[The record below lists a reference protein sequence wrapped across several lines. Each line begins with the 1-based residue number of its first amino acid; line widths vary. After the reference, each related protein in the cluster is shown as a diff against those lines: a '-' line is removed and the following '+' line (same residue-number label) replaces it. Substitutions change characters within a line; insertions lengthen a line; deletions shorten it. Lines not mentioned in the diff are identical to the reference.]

1 MGFWNSI
8 FGKKKKTLI
17 VEDFFGE
24 LTIEDNFSRFN
35 HHFSPLNKSIE
46 LALEFV
52 NNSPNVEQIVF
63 YQLIESQYDTLI
75 PSFTKAIQSEFLQWG
90 EDVKVIDFKSEF
102 TLTGLDLPTC
112 TAEPI
117 NWELYFDTTH
127 DLNHI
132 IIISMKDF
140 DIQQVMVDG

>member
-8 FGKKKKTLI
+8 FGKKKSKMI
-17 VEDFFGE
+17 VDDFFKE
-24 LTIEDNFSRFN
+24 LTIEDNFSRFDF
-35 HHFSPLNKSIE
+35 HFSPLNKSIE
-46 LALEFV
+46 LAIDFD
-52 NNSPNVEQIVF
+52 NNSPNVEQVVF
-63 YQLIESQYDTLI
+63 YQLIESQYVTLI
-75 PSFTKAIQSEFLQWG
+75 PMFIKAIQNEFSKWG
-90 EDVKVIDFKSEF
+90 EDVKVVDFEREF

-112 TAEPI
+112 TSEPI
-117 NWELYFDTTH
+117 NWELYFDTIH